1 MDLRL
6 IPKLILQNDQND
18 MQTIP
23 KDTNGHESFLNLA
36 LRSCK
41 HSPVS
46 RNAYQASVISF
57 DGSIISTSALPCVVG
72 ALCLIENSYGRE
84 TTGEVVRIHRDSL
97 EIIPHDTKCPIQIG
111 DQVTLLQSRQEV
123 EVGEALLGRV
133 IDGLGNPLDQLP
145 NPICNEKY
153 LLDGISVNPFQRRQ
167 IDQILDVGIRNM
179 NALLTV
185 GSGQRLGIM
194 AGSGVGKSVLLSM
207 ITKNTSAD
215 VIVIAL
221 IGERGREVASFT
233 HEILSSHSQQK
244 VVIVAVPADRS
255 PLLRIQGAKR
265 ATAICEY
272 FRDLGKNVLLI
283 MDSLTRV
290 AHAQREVGLSLGEQP
305 TSRGYPPSVIS
316 LLPNLIER
324 TGTSTE
330 TEGAITAIYTVLA
343 DGDDIVSDPVVDTAR
358 AILDGHIVLSRELAQ
373 QGVYPAIDVGQSIS
387 RLMNDIVDD
396 VQIKNANKLRRLIS
410 KYQEN
415 RDLVLMGGYVQGQDQ
430 DLDIALSLWPDIL
443 SFLHQDQAE
452 ENSYEDACNSLAQLV
467 GHLA

>member
-1 MDLRL
+1 
-6 IPKLILQNDQND
+6 
-18 MQTIP
+18 MQTIQ
-23 KDTNGHESFLNLA
+23 KDTNGHENFLNLA
-36 LRSCK
+36 LRSCE
-41 HSPVS
+41 HLPVS
-46 RNAYQASVISF
+46 RNAYQASVTSF

-84 TTGEVVRIHRDSL
+84 TTGEVVRIHRDAL

-153 LLDGISVNPFQRRQ
+153 LLNGISVNPFQRRQ

-265 ATAICEY
+265 ATSIAEY
-272 FRDLGKNVLLI
+272 FRSKGKRVLLI

-290 AHAQREVGLSLGEQP
+290 AHAQREIGLALGEQP

-324 TGTSTE
+324 TGNSSNETGSITS
-330 TEGAITAIYTVLA
+330 IYTVLA
-343 DGDDIVSDPVVDTAR
+343 DGDEINNDPVVDTAR
-358 AILDGHIVLSRELAQ
+358 AILDGHIILSRDLAQ
-373 QGVYPAIDVGQSIS
+373 QGIYPAIDVTQSIS
-387 RLMNDIVDD
+387 RIMGKLVDETT
-396 VQIKNANKLRRLIS
+396 IIHSMKLRKYIS
-410 KYQEN
+410 KYIEN
-415 RDLVLMGGYVQGQDQ
+415 RDLFLMGGYVKGQDP
-430 DLDIALSLWPDIL
+430 DLDYALQYWPQIL
-443 SFLHQDQAE
+443 SFLNQP
-452 ENSYEDACNSLAQLV
+452 ENEKSDVANSIKSLKELV
-467 GHLA
+467 G